1 MAFLAN
7 ENILAEATRELR
19 EKGFDLAWVLE
30 EDQGASGER
39 VLKVAHTEERVLAT
53 FDKDFGDLVFHR
65 GAEAPAGVI
74 LLRIRP
80 QSPGFMSDALRTSLQ
95 SDRVC

>member
-1 MAFLAN
+1 MTFLAN

-19 EKGFDLAWVLE
+19 EKGFDLAWVLQ
-30 EDQGASGER
+30 EDQGARGDR
-39 VLKVAHTEERVLAT
+39 VLAVAHTEQRVLAP

-65 GAEAPAGVI
+65 GAEAPAGAI

-80 QSPGFMSDALRTSLQ
+80 QSPGFITDVLRTSLQ